1 MVRAEVTET
10 TVRAQRARFS
20 SLRRALRG
28 LADSALA
35 SLIGLL
41 SGTALM
47 WAFGYDAFGAYAAL
61 FRGAFMDPGGLM
73 ESMAVAVPLTLTALT
88 FSIGLRGGLFNI
100 GAEGQLYFGA
110 IGAIIVGSFVT
121 MPAPFHLLAATA
133 SGMLFGM
140 LWSLPIALLK
150 LTRQVH
156 EVFSTIMMNW
166 IAYWLTI
173 YLITYFLADP
183 TRAERALPVRETARY
198 QVIGAT
204 LTTVVVP
211 ALVLAVVM
219 YVVLWRTTVGFEIR
233 VTGSNIEASRY
244 AGINQYRV
252 YLASIALGGLAAGLA
267 GASQVLGRP
276 PSWTVY
282 ATLGNVMNLGY
293 EGLGVALIGRNH
305 PIGIIFAA
313 LFYGGLIHGGRFM
326 EFYYGVASEIVRTIN
341 GIIIIA
347 LAVPELAALLK
358 SALRRDVNA

>member
-1 MVRAEVTET
+1 VVKAEVTAA
-10 TVRAQRARFS
+10 VKIRRARLG

-28 LADSALA
+28 FADSALA

-41 SGTALM
+41 FGAVLM
-47 WAFGYDAFGAYAAL
+47 WTFGYDAFGAYAAL
-61 FRGAFMDPGGLM
+61 FRGAFMDPEGLM
-73 ESMAVAVPLTLTALT
+73 ESMAVAVPLILTALT
-88 FSIGLRGGLFNI
+88 FAIGVRAGLFNI
-100 GAEGQLYFGA
+100 GAEGQMYLGA
-110 IGAIIVGSFVT
+110 IGAIIVGSFMTV
-121 MPAPFHLLAATA
+121 PAPFHLLAATA

-140 LWSLPIALLK
+140 LWSLPVAALK
-150 LTRQVH
+150 LARQVH

-166 IAYWLTI
+166 VAYWLTI

-183 TRAERALPVRETARY
+183 SRAERALPVKETARY

-204 LTTVVVP
+204 LTTVVFP
-211 ALVLAVVM
+211 ALILAVAT
-219 YVVLWRTTVGFEIR
+219 YLILWRTTVGFEIR

-244 AGINQYRV
+244 AGIRQYRV

-282 ATLGNVMNLGY
+282 ATLGNVMNIGY

-326 EFYYGVASEIVRTIN
+326 EFYYGVASEIVRAIN

-347 LAVPELAALLK
+347 LAVPELATLLK
-358 SALRRDVNA
+358 SVVRRGQSA

>member
-1 MVRAEVTET
+1 VVKAEVTAA
-10 TVRAQRARFS
+10 VKVQRARLG

-41 SGTALM
+41 FGAVLM

-61 FRGAFMDPGGLM
+61 FRGAFMDPEGLM
-73 ESMAVAVPLTLTALT
+73 ESMAVAVPLILTALT
-88 FSIGLRGGLFNI
+88 FAIGVRAGLFNI
-100 GAEGQLYFGA
+100 GAEGQMYLGA
-110 IGAIIVGSFVT
+110 IGAIIVGSFMTV
-121 MPAPFHLLAATA
+121 PAPFHLLAATA

-140 LWSLPIALLK
+140 LWSLPVVALK
-150 LTRQVH
+150 LARQVH

-166 IAYWLTI
+166 VAYWLTI

-183 TRAERALPVRETARY
+183 FRAERALPVKETARY

-204 LTTVVVP
+204 LTTVVFP
-211 ALVLAVVM
+211 ALILAVAT
-219 YVVLWRTTVGFEIR
+219 YLILWRTTVGFEIR

-244 AGINQYRV
+244 AGIRQYRV

-282 ATLGNVMNLGY
+282 ATLGNVMNIGY

-326 EFYYGVASEIVRTIN
+326 EFYYGVASEIVRAIN

-347 LAVPELAALLK
+347 LAVPELATLLK
-358 SALRRDVNA
+358 SVVRRGQGT